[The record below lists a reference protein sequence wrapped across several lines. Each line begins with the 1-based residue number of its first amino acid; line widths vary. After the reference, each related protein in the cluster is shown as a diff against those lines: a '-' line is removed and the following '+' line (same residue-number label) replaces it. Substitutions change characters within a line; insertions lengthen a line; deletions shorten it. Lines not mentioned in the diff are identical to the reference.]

1 MSDLYNI
8 ETDLTVV
15 LGTPESLTLPTFSGL
30 ARARARPA
38 APARR
43 RAVEHTY
50 RSGSGPGRTPIGG
63 AGVGLFARCAGAAIA
78 PKSPFLGP
86 HCSAA
91 RPASNA
97 ALAGRSAPS

>member
-1 MSDLYNI
+1 MFPFFNQ
-8 ETDLTVV
+8 
-15 LGTPESLTLPTFSGL
+15 L

-38 APARR
+38 GRARR
-43 RAVEHTY
+43 RAVDYTY
-50 RSGSGPGRTPIGG
+50 MSGSGPGRASVGG

-86 HCSAA
+86 HCSEA